1 MYFFNKKLANRLKIP
16 YNQSHIE
23 RGSTMNKEE
32 LVQEV
37 AKKAKVTQK
46 EAVEVLNS
54 FIETVQKSVS
64 KGQKVTLVGF
74 GTFESRK
81 RAARTGRNPQT
92 GKEIKIAAKTVPA
105 FSAGKKFK
113 ELVNKK

>member
-1 MYFFNKKLANRLKIP
+1 
-16 YNQSHIE
+16 
-23 RGSTMNKEE
+23 MNKEE
-32 LVQEV
+32 LVQEI

-46 EAVEVLNS
+46 EAAEVLS
-54 FIETVQKSVS
+54 ALVDTIQKTVS
-64 KGQKVTLVGF
+64 KGKKVTLVGF

-92 GKEIKIAAKTVPA
+92 GKEISIPAKTVPV

-113 ELVNKK
+113 TAVNG

>member
-1 MYFFNKKLANRLKIP
+1 
-16 YNQSHIE
+16 
-23 RGSTMNKEE
+23 MNKEE
-32 LVQEV
+32 LVQEIS
-37 AKKAKVTQK
+37 KKAKVTQK
-46 EAVEVLNS
+46 DAAEVLGAL
-54 FIETVQKSVS
+54 IETIEASVS

-92 GKEIKIAAKTVPA
+92 GAEIKIAAKTVPV

-113 ELVNKK
+113 EIVNGKVAAKK

>member
-1 MYFFNKKLANRLKIP
+1 
-16 YNQSHIE
+16 
-23 RGSTMNKEE
+23 MNKEE
-32 LVQEV
+32 LVKAVAVNAKLSQKTVAEV
-37 AKKAKVTQK
+37 IGAI
-46 EAVEVLNS
+46 
-54 FIETVQKSVS
+54 IETIEKTVS
-64 KGQKVTLVGF
+64 KGKKVTLVGF

-113 ELVNKK
+113 ELVKKK

>member
-1 MYFFNKKLANRLKIP
+1 
-16 YNQSHIE
+16 
-23 RGSTMNKEE
+23 MNKEE
-32 LVQEV
+32 LVQEI

-46 EAVEVLNS
+46 DAAEVLGS
-54 FIETVQKSVS
+54 LVETIQKTVA
-64 KGQKVTLVGF
+64 KGKKVTLVGF

-81 RAARTGRNPQT
+81 RAERTGRNPQT